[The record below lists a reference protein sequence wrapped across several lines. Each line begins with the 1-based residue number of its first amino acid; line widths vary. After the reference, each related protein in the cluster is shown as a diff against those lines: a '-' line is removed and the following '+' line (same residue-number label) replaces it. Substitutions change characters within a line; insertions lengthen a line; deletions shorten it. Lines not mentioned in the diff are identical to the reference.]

1 MQRECAEAARRELE
15 DMLRQSQKMDTVG
28 HLASGIAHDFNN
40 MLAVISS
47 SLNIIRRVIAKRDR
61 PVEPF
66 LDTAQDGV
74 FRAAALTNRLL
85 SFARKGATEIVEV
98 DVNGHI
104 QGLSDL
110 LGRALNGKVKLKVQ
124 LGLVTMPAH
133 CDPSGLEN
141 ALLNLAVNAR
151 DAMPDGGRVTISTA
165 ERLLD
170 ADAAGPIGVDP
181 GEYVEVSVSDE
192 GTGIPPEMLA
202 KIFEPFFSTK
212 GAKGHR
218 PWPRPDRH
226 LRPWRRRWDLRGFRG
241 RCRDDLPS
249 APPLHGQG

>member
-1 MQRECAEAARRELE
+1 M
-15 DMLRQSQKMDTVG
+15 
-28 HLASGIAHDFNN
+28 
-40 MLAVISS
+40 
-47 SLNIIRRVIAKRDR
+47 IAKKDR

-66 LDTAQDGV
+66 LDAAQDGV

-133 CDPSGLEN
+133 CDPGGLEN

-165 ERLLD
+165 ERTLD
-170 ADAAGPIGVDP
+170 ADAAAPIGVDP

-202 KIFEPFFSTK
+202 KIFEPFFSTN
-212 GAKGHR
+212 GAKGTGLGRLAQIVTFARGVGGGICVDFAVGVGTTFRLLLPCTARVDR
-218 PWPRPDRH
+218 PLDE
-226 LRPWRRRWDLRGFRG
+226 LRAVDAVARV
-241 RCRDDLPS
+241 
-249 APPLHGQG
+249 AA